1 MIKFSIDFVKIKE
14 RKKVEN
20 FLAFLAIVLIFIAV
34 ILLINEKSIKQPNE
48 IVLLLAALVVGIVFF
63 TCKCCGI
70 GWYKDVVFGTIDKF
84 RIDKVLME
92 VLLCFM
98 LFSGASDLKLRNL
111 LRNFKPICLL
121 ALGTTIVSSC
131 LFGLIFWL
139 AAKALG
145 LGFSYATCVLIG
157 SIVSPT
163 DPIAATGILN
173 KLGLSEDIITT
184 IEGESLFNDGTGVA
198 LFIFVKDLIGDT
210 ESSNFFLV
218 MGRELGGAIIVG
230 LVLSAVFFFMM
241 KRTEDPIKLVIISL
255 ASVVTCYTVCDK
267 LHFSGVIASVICGIF
282 FTTMMDKYHQEK
294 KKQNKELDPHNWY
307 NDFWH
312 IVDNLLNYILYVLMG
327 ISLIYLNMAGWV
339 IIMGIVAIV
348 ANFVA
353 RFIGVSL
360 SSILVKHN
368 PGDFNNAKFSL
379 LLTWGGLKGGLCLA
393 LALSTREF
401 LSDMAFDCA
410 MWAAFSIVLFTTI
423 GQGLTVSKIYKKL
436 K

>member
-1 MIKFSIDFVKIKE
+1 M
-14 RKKVEN
+14 EN
-20 FLAFLAIVLIFIAV
+20 FLIFLAIVLIFISV
-34 ILLINEKSIKQPNE
+34 VLLINEKLIKKPNE
-48 IVLLLAALVVGIVFF
+48 IVLLIASLFVGAVFF
-63 TCKCCGI
+63 TCIKLGI
-70 GWYKDVVFGTIDKF
+70 GFENQIVVRTIDTF

-98 LFSGASDLKLRNL
+98 LFSGASDLKFKNL
-111 LRNFKPICLL
+111 IRNFKPICLL

-139 AAKALG
+139 AANALG

-173 KLGLSEDIITT
+173 KLGLSEDVIVT

-198 LFIFVKDLIGDT
+198 LFIFVKEIITDT
-210 ESSNFFLV
+210 ASSNFFLV
-218 MGRELGGAIIVG
+218 MGRELGGAILVG
-230 LVLSAVFFFMM
+230 VLLSAAFFFMM
-241 KRTEDPIKLVIISL
+241 KRTEDPIKLIIISL
-255 ASVVTCYTVCDK
+255 ASVVTCYSICDV

-282 FTTMMDKYHQEK
+282 FTTMMDKYHIEK
-294 KKQNKELDPHNWY
+294 QKENKNLDPHNWY

-327 ISLIYLNMAGWV
+327 ISLIYLSMDGWV
-339 IIMGIVAIV
+339 IIMALIAIV
-348 ANFVA
+348 ANIVA

-368 PGDFNNAKFSL
+368 PGDFNNARFSL

-393 LALSTREF
+393 LALSTSEF
-401 LSDMAFDCA
+401 FQGKEYECA
-410 MWAAFSIVLFTTI
+410 MGAAFAIVLFTTI
-423 GQGLTVSKIYKKL
+423 AQGLSVSSVYKKL
-436 K
+436 KAE